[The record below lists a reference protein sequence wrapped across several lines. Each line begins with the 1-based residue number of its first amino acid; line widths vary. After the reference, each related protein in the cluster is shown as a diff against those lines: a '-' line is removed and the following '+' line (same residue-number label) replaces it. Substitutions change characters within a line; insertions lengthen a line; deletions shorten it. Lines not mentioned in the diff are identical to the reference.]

1 MFVSVTHDHG
11 EAAHVDDGCFTKQAS
26 EVLDILR
33 IRVFCNT
40 FSETEKR
47 QKDKVWRFKEAVH
60 AKKNEEKFC
69 LFVKISFKV
78 KTAVLLLQQGLR
90 I

>member
-11 EAAHVDDGCFTKQAS
+11 EVAHVDAGCFTKQAS

-33 IRVFCNT
+33 IRAFCNT

-47 QKDKVWRFKEAVH
+47 QKDEVWRFKEAVH
-60 AKKNEEKFC
+60 AKENEEKFC

-78 KTAVLLLQQGLR
+78 KAAVLLLQQGLR